1 MQDRPI
7 DKVPGSEN
15 LAEEFERLRQKHRRC
30 EERLGELRG
39 RLLLSEEEKLEEV
52 TLKKQK
58 LQLKDRME
66 TIGRQRQGT
75 GVADS
80 R

>member
-1 MQDRPI
+1 MQEPPI

-15 LAEEFERLRQKHRRC
+15 LAEEYERLRLKHSRC
-30 EERLGELRG
+30 EARLGELRG